1 MTKDSGSL
9 PPPPN
14 EPSPMAAAWRSQRRR
29 DAAAAADRGAGKR
42 WVGPA
47 VASGLAMVAAAIAAL
62 VLTGM
67 QDNAIYSKPVD
78 QLLAQKAKF
87 AGRPVRAEGNL
98 IHGSLMK
105 REQPCEYRFSIAK
118 NGVEL
123 PVRFAQCV
131 VPDTFRD
138 VPDLDVGVT
147 VEGELQADDT
157 FEATSVL
164 AKCPSKYEMKQ
175 RKDHG
180 EQMPHGPLA
189 SAGNAPGPVPSRG
202 CGVGFERDD
211 SPGPKRRRRLGR

>member
-1 MTKDSGSL
+1 MNNDTGSL
-9 PPPPN
+9 PPSPPD
-14 EPSPMAAAWRSQRRR
+14 PVTTAARGESTALR
-29 DAAAAADRGAGKR
+29 AAAAKTTTTRR

-78 QLLAQKAKF
+78 QLLAQKSKF

-98 IHGSLMK
+98 IHGSLVK

-147 VEGELQADDT
+147 VEGELQSDDT

-175 RKDHG
+175 RKDQG

-189 SAGNAPGPVPSRG
+189 SAGRVPT
-202 CGVGFERDD
+202 
-211 SPGPKRRRRLGR
+211 P

>member
-1 MTKDSGSL
+1 MPDDPHLDQPDSPPVTSAVEPRGSA
-9 PPPPN
+9 
-14 EPSPMAAAWRSQRRR
+14 SRG
-29 DAAAAADRGAGKR
+29 RGADEGPGRPR

-47 VASGLAMVAAAIAAL
+47 IASGLAMVAAAIAGL

-78 QLLAQKAKF
+78 QLLAEKAKF
-87 AGRPVRAEGNL
+87 VGRPVRAEGNL
-98 IHGSLMK
+98 VHGSLVK
-105 REQPCEYRFSIAK
+105 RDQPCEYRFSILK
-118 NGVEL
+118 NGAEL

-147 VEGELQADDT
+147 VEGELQRDDT

-180 EQMPHGPLA
+180 EQMPHSTLA
-189 SAGNAPGPVPSRG
+189 AAGTENPAPAAPTR
-202 CGVGFERDD
+202 
-211 SPGPKRRRRLGR
+211 

>member
-1 MTKDSGSL
+1 MG
-9 PPPPN
+9 
-14 EPSPMAAAWRSQRRR
+14 
-29 DAAAAADRGAGKR
+29 ADRGAPRATEGDRKR

-47 VASGLAMVAAAIAAL
+47 IASGLAMVAAAIAGL

-78 QLLAQKAKF
+78 QLLASKAKF
-87 AGRPVRAEGNL
+87 LGRPVRAEGNL
-98 IHGSLMK
+98 VHGSLVK

-147 VEGELQADDT
+147 VEGEIQKDDS

-164 AKCPSKYEMKQ
+164 AKCPSKYEMKE
-175 RKDHG
+175 RKDRG
-180 EQMPHGPLA
+180 EQMPHGSLA
-189 SAGNAPGPVPSRG
+189 AGDAPGS
-202 CGVGFERDD
+202 
-211 SPGPKRRRRLGR
+211 GPPQATP